1 MWRQKSRELW
11 LKAEDRNSRFFH
23 ASTFTNRRR
32 IFIPT
37 IKDDC
42 GNWMA
47 SRQDIGKCLTDHFEA
62 LFQTEEVEHCSVL
75 DSLIHPVIS
84 FHENNCFMAIPS
96 GEKIFVV
103 VRNMHPI
110 KASGPDG
117 MSAIFYQKYWCTIR
131 VDVIQLVQNAFGS
144 GIIPSSINDTA
155 IVLIPKVRQVIAF
168 KH

>member
-1 MWRQKSRELW
+1 
-11 LKAEDRNSRFFH
+11 
-23 ASTFTNRRR
+23 
-32 IFIPT
+32 
-37 IKDDC
+37 
-42 GNWMA
+42 
-47 SRQDIGKCLTDHFEA
+47 
-62 LFQTEEVEHCSVL
+62 
-75 DSLIHPVIS
+75 
-84 FHENNCFMAIPS
+84 MAIPS